1 MKEALKLGAILFLI
15 TGICVG
21 LLGTVNQITRPIIE
35 ANNLK
40 IEQDYM
46 KQLLSEAD
54 TFTQI
59 DAISDTLIKK
69 VFVAKASHNVVGYI
83 LNVEPKGY
91 GGAISVLIGLDQN
104 KAVKGVKILSHSET
118 PGFGANAEKPSFID
132 QYIGK
137 QGTIKV
143 TKTSPKEDEIQAIT
157 GATITSAAITDGVNA
172 AIAFVA
178 EHQNEW
184 GSVQ

>member
-40 IEQDYM
+40 IEQDSM
-46 KQLLSEAD
+46 KQLLSDAD
-54 TFTQI
+54 LFTQI
-59 DAISDTLIKK
+59 DSISDTLVKK
-69 VFVAKASHNVVGYI
+69 VFVATGSDKVVGYV

-91 GGAISVLIGLDQN
+91 GGAISLLVGLDQN
-104 KAVKGVKILSHSET
+104 MTVKGVKILSHSET
-118 PGFGANAEKPSFID
+118 PGFGANAEKPSFIE

-137 QGTIKV
+137 QGNLKV

-157 GATITSAAITDGVNA
+157 GATITSEAITDGVNA
-172 AIAFVA
+172 AVTFVVD
-178 EHQNEW
+178 HQNEW
-184 GSVQ
+184 GSVK